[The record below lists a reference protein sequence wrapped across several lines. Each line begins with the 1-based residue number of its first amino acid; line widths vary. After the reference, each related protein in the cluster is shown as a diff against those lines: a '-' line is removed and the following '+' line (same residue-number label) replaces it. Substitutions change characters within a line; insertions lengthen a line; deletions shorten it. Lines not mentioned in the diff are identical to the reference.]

1 MPFEKFLNYSIL
13 NHFCVLQP
21 ENMAFLSARSR
32 SHMRLRD
39 LDYEVPKQ
47 KQSAPIS
54 EIFRIILKDY
64 EQKSPS
70 SINIPRI
77 SKEYNVQHR
86 RVYDFFNFL
95 SSIGVCVGKEKKKI
109 SWVGI
114 KKAKPYF
121 INAYTQLETTI
132 GDDPIDY
139 LFNLGPSPSLGK
151 IAVHFINLYFYL
163 GVTKLSMRAATI
175 LLKDDSTDIK
185 SLERRLYLVLSF
197 LEIIGVITHTEKR
210 CEYEININVDQV
222 VYDAFQK
229 KIKNIGEVDPTSIM
243 TLLNRAPECKIQ
255 EILQKRK
262 NAFQK
267 YVSK

>member
-1 MPFEKFLNYSIL
+1 
-13 NHFCVLQP
+13 
-21 ENMAFLSARSR
+21 MAFVSTRARNQV
-32 SHMRLRD
+32 RLRD
-39 LDYEVPKQ
+39 LDYDTPRQ

-54 EIFRIILKDY
+54 EIFKVILKDY
-64 EQKSPS
+64 EHKCPT

-114 KKAKPYF
+114 KTAKPYF
-121 INAYTQLETTI
+121 IDAYMQLETSI
-132 GDDPIDY
+132 GDESITE

-151 IAVHFINLYFYL
+151 IAVHFVSLFFYL
-163 GVTKLSMRAATI
+163 GVNKLSMRAATI

-210 CEYEININVDQV
+210 CEYEINIDVDQV
-222 VYDAFQK
+222 VYEAFQK
-229 KIKNIGEVDPTSIM
+229 KLQSIEEVDPTSIM
-243 TLLNRAPECKIQ
+243 TLLNRTPQSKINS
-255 EILQKRK
+255 ILQKRK
-262 NAFQK
+262 NEFQK
-267 YVSK
+267 CVLKNK